1 MFVEPLSIYDTLQ
14 TWKRPRMTPFLPT
27 HSIASQR
34 ASSEDNLKTW
44 ETHRTEL
51 REITLMDMMDQHR
64 WMQNHHRIFLY
75 LVDFLR
81 HLFQCQWDALSLIYR
96 LDILLR

>member
-1 MFVEPLSIYDTLQ
+1 
-14 TWKRPRMTPFLPT
+14 
-27 HSIASQR
+27 
-34 ASSEDNLKTW
+34 
-44 ETHRTEL
+44 
-51 REITLMDMMDQHR
+51 MDMMDQHR

-75 LVDFLR
+75 LVDFRR